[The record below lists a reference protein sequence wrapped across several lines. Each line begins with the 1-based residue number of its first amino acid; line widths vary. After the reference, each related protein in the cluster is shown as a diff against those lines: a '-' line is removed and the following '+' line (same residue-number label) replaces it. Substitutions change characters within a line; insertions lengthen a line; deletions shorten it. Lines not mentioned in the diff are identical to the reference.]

1 MPNYFILNFGTRQD
15 GNGGLAVK
23 RTIWTATILT
33 WCVIILTAL
42 LPIMRKEPEP
52 LPPEQSPLPPVQLPD
67 PELEPEKPVPLQG
80 ADAAVRLTVWTSGEL
95 QETTLGDYLPG
106 VLAGEMPAAF
116 GAEALKAQAV
126 AARTY
131 ILYKQQHG
139 CRTHP
144 EAVVCDDASC
154 CKAWM
159 PREAL
164 QERWGEDYIQ
174 NLEKMCCAVSDTDGL
189 YLSYA
194 GEPIQAVFH
203 SSSAGKTESSGNL
216 WKALPYLVSV
226 ESPETQEDV
235 PNFVTEV
242 EVSPEALK
250 AAVSS
255 VHPAA
260 DFSGEADTWLGGVY
274 YNETGRVT
282 YASLGGAAVSGTELR
297 EMFSLRSTCFT
308 LSATETGFVFCVT
321 GYGHGVGMSQYGA
334 KVMAENGAD
343 FREILLH
350 YYPGTQL
357 STMPDLPE
365 E

>member
-1 MPNYFILNFGTRQD
+1 M
-15 GNGGLAVK
+15 K
-23 RTIWTATILT
+23 RTILTATLLT
-33 WCVIILTAL
+33 WCVILLAVL
-42 LPIMRKEPEP
+42 LPLTREEVEA
-52 LPPEQSPLPPVQLPD
+52 PPPHESPTPSAVPPVRT
-67 PELEPEKPVPLQG
+67 PELPAPLQG
-80 ADAAVRLTVWTSGEL
+80 ADATVRLTVWTSDAL
-95 QETTLGDYLPG
+95 QETTLSDYLPG
-106 VLAGEMPAAF
+106 VLAGEMPAGF
-116 GAEALKAQAV
+116 GDEALKAQAV

-131 ILYKQQHG
+131 ILYKRLHG
-139 CRTHP
+139 CHTHP
-144 EAVVCDDASC
+144 EAVVCDAAEC
-154 CKAWM
+154 CKAWLSQ
-159 PREAL
+159 EAL
-164 QERWGEDYIQ
+164 QQRWAEDYTQ
-174 NLEKMCCAVSDTDGL
+174 NMEKMCAAVSETDGL

-203 SSSAGKTESSGNL
+203 SSSAGKTESSANL

-242 EVSPEALK
+242 EVSAEALK

-282 YASLGGAAVSGTELR
+282 YASLGGAVLSGAELR

-308 LSATETGFVFCVT
+308 LKATEAGFVFCVT

-334 KVMAENGAD
+334 KVMAENGAG
-343 FREILLH
+343 FQEILLH

-357 STMPDLPE
+357 SAQNGAPE